1 MTERVKL
8 PRLDS
13 AHILPGVE
21 VSARGSMP
29 NIPVI
34 TDAPARMTMLSP
46 PSPAPIDE
54 AAPMRMTMT
63 RIDG

>member
-1 MTERVKL
+1 MTERVNL

-21 VSARGSMP
+21 VTARGSMP
-29 NIPVI
+29 NIP
-34 TDAPARMTMLSP
+34 APARMTMLSP
-46 PSPAPIDE
+46 SSPEPIDE